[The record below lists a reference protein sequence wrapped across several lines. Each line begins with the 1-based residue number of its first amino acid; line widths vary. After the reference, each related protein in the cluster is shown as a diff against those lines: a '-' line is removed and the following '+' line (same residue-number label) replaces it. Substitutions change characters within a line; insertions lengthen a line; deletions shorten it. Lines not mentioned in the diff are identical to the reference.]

1 MQRLPQLTQMR
12 ISNFTLG
19 GDYLITLMIGD
30 YVIAIIYKWCDN
42 YDDDEDVED
51 DDYLHMVVVI
61 APLPINYHPAE
72 VLFAVLKDYDGKV
85 YDGDGS

>member
-1 MQRLPQLTQMR
+1 
-12 ISNFTLG
+12 
-19 GDYLITLMIGD
+19 MIGD

-61 APLPINYHPAE
+61 APLPRNYHPAK
-72 VLFAVLKDYDGKV
+72 VRFAVLKRPRWKGL
-85 YDGDGS
+85 